1 MNLRKISSVLF
12 NFDRHYPRT
21 IISGVTL
28 FSVLLGWKAFNL
40 DLDPGV
46 RSSLPRDH
54 KIVKSMEKI
63 DNLFSGSDI
72 LIIAVES
79 DSLFSFN
86 TLNKLRTFQDSLV
99 SLELLSKVTSIFNQK
114 YIRPEK
120 NGFEIEPLLYNNPKD
135 SLGIK
140 KLKSRLTESGMIG
153 NLISQDFNTICFIGQ
168 LNSSFE
174 YDEFIFRKQIFD
186 LVNKFSEPEKF
197 FVSSLPIT
205 RATIVDNMQK
215 DMRVF
220 IPAAIGLCVFLLILS
235 FRSWAGVF
243 LPLFVVG
250 FSITWTFGVM
260 GWLNM
265 SLSFISTLI
274 PVMLVA
280 IANNYGIHIISHY
293 FEYSKSDIASTRGE
307 ILKKTIKKVS
317 MPILLAGLTTLI
329 SFLCLLS
336 HSLPKAREM
345 GALVSFGILVAFAL
359 SIILIPSILVLIPR
373 PQHLKKESKLTHI
386 DSLLLGMA
394 KISTKYR
401 SLVMISISIVGLW
414 LALGIDKLQV
424 DTNPDHYFPRSSD
437 LRIANSK
444 ISHVFGGSTQMS
456 ILVEGD
462 IYDPKI
468 LKNIEMLTDHI
479 KNRHS
484 IVTKSYSI
492 VDVIKK
498 MHSGF
503 NGGDPLLEIIP
514 EDREL
519 IQQYMFM
526 YSISSD
532 GDEFDLILNDT
543 EEPNYTQI
551 LLRLKAV
558 KTHAISEIVDDTE
571 QFIDANFYDQKPIEL
586 TGGATL
592 MGVMNHM
599 VIRGQ
604 FISLIVSVCIILLIM
619 SIVFWSITG
628 GILATLPMAVSVSM
642 MFGLMGYL
650 DITLNITTSLLTCIL
665 VGVGVDYTV
674 HFLWHLREYVKR
686 GNQIDEAITHT
697 FRVSGKGILFNGLSV
712 VVGFSALLFSV
723 FVPVRIFGILIMGSI
738 SFCLF
743 GALFT
748 LPALVSLMKPR
759 FLYK

>member
-1 MNLRKISSVLF
+1 
-12 NFDRHYPRT
+12 
-21 IISGVTL
+21 
-28 FSVLLGWKAFNL
+28 
-40 DLDPGV
+40 
-46 RSSLPRDH
+46 
-54 KIVKSMEKI
+54 
-63 DNLFSGSDI
+63 
-72 LIIAVES
+72 
-79 DSLFSFN
+79 
-86 TLNKLRTFQDSLV
+86 
-99 SLELLSKVTSIFNQK
+99 
-114 YIRPEK
+114 
-120 NGFEIEPLLYNNPKD
+120 
-135 SLGIK
+135 
-140 KLKSRLTESGMIG
+140 
-153 NLISQDFNTICFIGQ
+153 
-168 LNSSFE
+168 
-174 YDEFIFRKQIFD
+174 
-186 LVNKFSEPEKF
+186 
-197 FVSSLPIT
+197 
-205 RATIVDNMQK
+205 
-215 DMRVF
+215 
-220 IPAAIGLCVFLLILS
+220 
-235 FRSWAGVF
+235 
-243 LPLFVVG
+243 
-250 FSITWTFGVM
+250 
-260 GWLNM
+260 
-265 SLSFISTLI
+265 
-274 PVMLVA
+274 
-280 IANNYGIHIISHY
+280 
-293 FEYSKSDIASTRGE
+293 
-307 ILKKTIKKVS
+307 
-317 MPILLAGLTTLI
+317 
-329 SFLCLLS
+329 
-336 HSLPKAREM
+336 
-345 GALVSFGILVAFAL
+345 
-359 SIILIPSILVLIPR
+359 
-373 PQHLKKESKLTHI
+373 
-386 DSLLLGMA
+386 
-394 KISTKYR
+394 
-401 SLVMISISIVGLW
+401 MISISFVGLW

-503 NGGDPLLEIIP
+503 NDGDPLLEIIP

-604 FISLIVSVCIILLIM
+604 FMSLIVSVCIILLIM

-628 GILATLPMAVSVSM
+628 GILATLPMALSVTM

-650 DITLNITTSLLTCIL
+650 DITLSLI
-665 VGVGVDYTV
+665 
-674 HFLWHLREYVKR
+674 H
-686 GNQIDEAITHT
+686 I
-697 FRVSGKGILFNGLSV
+697 
-712 VVGFSALLFSV
+712 
-723 FVPVRIFGILIMGSI
+723 
-738 SFCLF
+738 
-743 GALFT
+743 
-748 LPALVSLMKPR
+748 
-759 FLYK
+759 